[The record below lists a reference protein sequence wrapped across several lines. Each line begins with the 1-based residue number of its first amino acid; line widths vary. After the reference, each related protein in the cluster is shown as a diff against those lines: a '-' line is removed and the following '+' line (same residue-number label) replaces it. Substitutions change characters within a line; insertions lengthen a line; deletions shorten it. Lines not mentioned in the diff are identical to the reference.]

1 MSQRDRNGPGER
13 ATSQP
18 PANGDP
24 RLQQRHR
31 RSKNIALLLIL
42 VGFAVLIY
50 IVAIIRM
57 SGG

>member
-1 MSQRDRNGPGER
+1 MRQRHPDAPGQRTPPER
-13 ATSQP
+13 R
-18 PANGDP
+18 ANDP
-24 RLQQRHR
+24 RNR
-31 RSKNIALLLIL
+31 RSKNIALMLIL